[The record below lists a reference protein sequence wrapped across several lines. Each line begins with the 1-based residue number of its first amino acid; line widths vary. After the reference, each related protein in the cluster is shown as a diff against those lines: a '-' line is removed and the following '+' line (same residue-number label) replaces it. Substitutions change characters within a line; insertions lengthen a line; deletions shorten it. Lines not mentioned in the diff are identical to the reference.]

1 MKTAPIWSGSN
12 HRTIHYILANDLPTL
27 VWIANLA
34 SIELHPSL
42 SLAADIAT
50 PTMIVFDLDPGPPAN
65 IVQCAQVGLWVREI
79 FDHFGLRS
87 FPKTSGSK
95 GLQIYVP
102 LNTQTGYEQT
112 KSFAHAVARLLEQ
125 EHPELVVSD
134 MKKAVRTNKVF
145 VDWSQN
151 DEHKT
156 TISVYSLRAREHPT
170 VSTPV
175 TWDEVEQALKKKD
188 AARLVFEAKDVL
200 ARVEKMGDL
209 FEPVQKLKQ
218 KLPQLA
224 GLRRLTSQKDE
235 EEGRAT
241 KASASPPAAKA
252 QTRPK
257 KATKKTKGK
266 SRRGKASHVIIPA
279 DMAHLY
285 VGTSGWAYPTW
296 KPAFYPE
303 KLAQKKFLN
312 FYASKLN
319 AVEVNYTFRQ
329 LVKETTVQNWIAE
342 TPEHFRF
349 TIKAHQVL
357 THIKRL
363 KNSEEFLQ
371 RFLGTLEALE
381 RAKRLGPLL
390 FQLPPNFK
398 VDQAV
403 LAEFSA
409 TLAANRARGVRVP
422 PRILVHR
429 SHLEHTARAQHRALR
444 GRNRR
449 ARHSRRSHR
458 RLRLLPLPQTHVH
471 GRRAQDDGR
480 AHSGT
485 SGCRPR
491 CLRLLQ
497 A

>member
-1 MKTAPIWSGSN
+1 MPTPTIVEVQGRKLSLTNLEKILYPASGFTKGQVVDYYVRIAPVLVPHLAGRALTMKRYPGGVDQEYFFEKNAPMHRPDWVKTAPIWSGSN
-12 HRTIHYILANDLPTL
+12 RRTIHYILANDLPTL

-102 LNTQTGYEQT
+102 LNTKTSYEQT
-112 KSFAHAVARLLEQ
+112 KSFSHAVARLLEQ
-125 EHPELVVSD
+125 EHPGLVVSD

-209 FEPVQKLKQ
+209 FEPVQKLTQ

-224 GLRRLTSQKDE
+224 GLAAESEREEKESVSIAARAAARLHPKT
-235 EEGRAT
+235 
-241 KASASPPAAKA
+241 
-252 QTRPK
+252 PK
-257 KATKKTKGK
+257 KTTK
-266 SRRGKASHVIIPA
+266 R
-279 DMAHLY
+279 
-285 VGTSGWAYPTW
+285 
-296 KPAFYPE
+296 
-303 KLAQKKFLN
+303 
-312 FYASKLN
+312 
-319 AVEVNYTFRQ
+319 
-329 LVKETTVQNWIAE
+329 
-342 TPEHFRF
+342 
-349 TIKAHQVL
+349 
-357 THIKRL
+357 
-363 KNSEEFLQ
+363 
-371 RFLGTLEALE
+371 
-381 RAKRLGPLL
+381 
-390 FQLPPNFK
+390 
-398 VDQAV
+398 
-403 LAEFSA
+403 
-409 TLAANRARGVRVP
+409 
-422 PRILVHR
+422 
-429 SHLEHTARAQHRALR
+429 
-444 GRNRR
+444 
-449 ARHSRRSHR
+449 
-458 RLRLLPLPQTHVH
+458 
-471 GRRAQDDGR
+471 
-480 AHSGT
+480 
-485 SGCRPR
+485 
-491 CLRLLQ
+491 
-497 A
+497 